1 MSQPSSTRPT
11 GIALL
16 VIGTLMIANGAWY
29 TPLMLTNPAQ
39 RMSEYGGEWPFVTS
53 QTIAFVVL
61 VALALV
67 VPRLRHVRGRTGR
80 TLPGWLITVLTV
92 AVMLQMATVYV
103 QAFVV
108 PFLAEVAPAALDV
121 EEIDVFALSMMAI
134 WVLWLVTWVVVAVV
148 GVVRRLMGIPAAI
161 LIAFGAL
168 STPVLGPGGAAL
180 VGAGL
185 VVWSLTRIL
194 PAARAR
200 AADATLSADVVPA

>member
-1 MSQPSSTRPT
+1 MSQPSTRAT
-11 GIALL
+11 GLALL
-16 VIGTLMIANGAWY
+16 VIGALMIANGAWY

-61 VALALV
+61 VALALA
-67 VPRLRHVRGRTGR
+67 VPRLRQVRSRTGR

-121 EEIDVFALSMMAI
+121 EAIDVFALSMMAI

-185 VVWSLTRIL
+185 VVWCLTRIL